1 MEENKENKIDTEE
14 LKTETSSTVNQVK
27 DTIKNVDIK
36 KDSIETKGFVKEFFK
51 DPLNKIKEISED
63 ATGKLFKYAVIIL
76 VIWTAAVL
84 LKYCFTSA
92 SNYWNFKYMFR
103 NLLLLV
109 KVTISPIL
117 GILVMSLI
125 VFLMNKNNKKSLVTT
140 ITSITTANIPTVI
153 SSIIGLFTIISSN
166 MTKLTAPFSSFC
178 GVISIVLTYFS
189 IKSLLGEE
197 KNSEFIKKFVIIE
210 AIYYVAYF
218 VLTFLGIYI

>member
-1 MEENKENKIDTEE
+1 MEENKENKIDTEK
-14 LKTETSSTVNQVK
+14 LKTETSSTVSQVK

-36 KDSIETKGFVKEFFK
+36 KDSIETKGFVKDFFK
-51 DPLNKIKEISED
+51 DPLNKIKEISD
-63 ATGKLFKYAVIIL
+63 DSTGKLFKYAVIIL
-76 VIWTAAVL
+76 IIWTAAVL

-92 SNYWNFKYMFR
+92 NNYLNFKYMFR

-109 KVTISPIL
+109 KVTIAPIL

-140 ITSITTANIPTVI
+140 ITSITTANIPTAI
-153 SSIIGLFTIISSN
+153 ASIISLFTIISSN
-166 MTKLTAPFSSFC
+166 MAKLTLPFSSFC
-178 GVISIVLTYFS
+178 AIISIILTYFS

-197 KNSEFIKKFVIIE
+197 KNSEFIKKFVVIE
-210 AIYYVAYF
+210 AIYYVSYF

>member
-1 MEENKENKIDTEE
+1 MEENKENKIDTEK
-14 LKTETSSTVNQVK
+14 LKTETSNTVSQVK

-36 KDSIETKGFVKEFFK
+36 KDSIETKGFVKDFFK
-51 DPLNKIKEISED
+51 DPLNKIKEISD
-63 ATGKLFKYAVIIL
+63 DSTGKLFKYAIIIL
-76 VIWTAAVL
+76 IIWTVAVL

-92 SNYWNFKYMFR
+92 NNYLNFKYMFR

-109 KVTISPIL
+109 KVTIAPIL

-140 ITSITTANIPTVI
+140 ITSITTANIPTAI
-153 SSIIGLFTIISSN
+153 ASIISLFTIISSN
-166 MTKLTAPFSSFC
+166 MAKLTLPFSSFC
-178 GVISIVLTYFS
+178 SIISVILTYFS

-197 KNSEFIKKFVIIE
+197 KNSEFIKRFVVIE
-210 AIYYVAYF
+210 AIYYVSYF